1 MTNPAAAEIA
11 AYDRVTHAAY
21 RVLAER
27 SGGSVSEADGLLLAA
42 GPHPKAYI
50 VNSAFRVE
58 PRLSGPEVLDRA
70 RAHYDAMGFGFT
82 VIATGHAD
90 VDVATAAADAGW
102 HRILT
107 LPAMVVREP
116 VAERALPVG
125 AALRPV
131 DPDRDRHSFGAIAAT
146 CFADDEE
153 EAAAYRLV
161 FDRPTM
167 LGGQGLSSFIASI
180 DDQDAAIAWSVVV
193 DGAATVGWVGTLPAY
208 RRRGLGDLVTRA
220 ATNAAFG
227 LGASLVTLQASPSGE
242 PVYAAMGFDTISS
255 ETIWFPPAP
264 EA

>member
-1 MTNPAAAEIA
+1 VTDDPAAELA

-50 VNSAFRVE
+50 VNSAFRVG
-58 PRLSGPEVLDRA
+58 PRLNGREVIDRA

-82 VIATGHAD
+82 VNATAHAD
-90 VDVATAAADAGW
+90 ADVATAAADAGW
-102 HRILT
+102 RRILT
-107 LPAMVVREP
+107 LPAMVVRDP
-116 VAERALPVG
+116 VAERAVRVG
-125 AALRPV
+125 AALRPA
-131 DPDRDRHSFGAIAAT
+131 DPDRDRQSFGAIAAT

-161 FDRPTM
+161 FDRPAM
-167 LGGQGLSSFIASI
+167 LGGQGISSFIASI
-180 DDQDAAIAWSVVV
+180 DDQDGAIAWSVVV
-193 DGAATVGWVGTLPAY
+193 DGAATVGWVGTLPAF
-208 RRRGLGDLVTRA
+208 RRQGLGDLVTRA

-227 LGASLVTLQASPSGE
+227 LGASLVTLQASPSGR
-242 PVYAAMGFDTISS
+242 PVYAAMGYETISS

-264 EA
+264 AS

>member
-1 MTNPAAAEIA
+1 MTNDPASELA
-11 AYDRVTHAAY
+11 AYDQVTHAAY

-50 VNSAFRVE
+50 VNSAFRVG
-58 PRLSGPEVLDRA
+58 PPLSGREVIDRA

-82 VIATGHAD
+82 VNATAHAD

-102 HRILT
+102 RRILT
-107 LPAMVVREP
+107 LPAMVLRDP
-116 VAERALPVG
+116 VAERAVPVG
-125 AALRPV
+125 AALRPA
-131 DPDRDRHSFGAIAAT
+131 DPDRDRQSFGAIAAT

-161 FDRPTM
+161 FDRPAM
-167 LGGQGLSSFIASI
+167 LGGQGISTFIASI

-193 DGAATVGWVGTLPAY
+193 DGAATVGWVGTLPAF

-227 LGASLVTLQASPSGE
+227 LGASLVTLQASPSGQ
-242 PVYAAMGFDTISS
+242 PVYAAMGYETISS
-255 ETIWFPPAP
+255 ETILFPPAP
-264 EA
+264 AS

>member
-1 MTNPAAAEIA
+1 MTDAVAAEIA

-21 RVLAER
+21 RTLAER
-27 SGGSVSEADGLLLAA
+27 SGGSVSEVDGLLLAA
-42 GPHPKAYI
+42 GPHPRAYI
-50 VNSAFRVE
+50 VNSAFRVG

-82 VIATGHAD
+82 VNATAHAD
-90 VDVATAAADAGW
+90 VDVASAAADAGW
-102 HRILT
+102 RRILT

-116 VAERALPVG
+116 VAERGLPVG
-125 AALRPV
+125 AALRPA

-161 FDRPTM
+161 FDRPAM
-167 LGGQGLSSFIASI
+167 LGGQGISTFIASI
-180 DDQDAAIAWSVVV
+180 DDQDTAIAWSVVV
-193 DGAATVGWVGTLPAY
+193 DGAATVGWVGTLPAF

-227 LGASLVTLQASPSGE
+227 LGASLVTLQASRSGE
-242 PVYAAMGFDTISS
+242 PVYATMGYKTISS

-264 EA
+264 DP

>member
-1 MTNPAAAEIA
+1 MTDAVAAEIA

-21 RVLAER
+21 RTLAER
-27 SGGSVSEADGLLLAA
+27 SGGSVSEVDGLLLAA
-42 GPHPKAYI
+42 GPHPRAYI
-50 VNSAFRVE
+50 VNSAFRVG

-82 VIATGHAD
+82 VNATAHAD
-90 VDVATAAADAGW
+90 VDVASAAADAGW
-102 HRILT
+102 RRILT

-116 VAERALPVG
+116 VAERGLPVG
-125 AALRPV
+125 AALRPA

-161 FDRPTM
+161 FDRPAM
-167 LGGQGLSSFIASI
+167 LGGQGISTFIASI
-180 DDQDAAIAWSVVV
+180 DDQDTAIAWSVVV
-193 DGAATVGWVGTLPAY
+193 GGAATVGWVGTLPAF

-227 LGASLVTLQASPSGE
+227 LGASLVTLQASRSGE
-242 PVYAAMGFDTISS
+242 PVYATMGYKTISS

-264 EA
+264 DA